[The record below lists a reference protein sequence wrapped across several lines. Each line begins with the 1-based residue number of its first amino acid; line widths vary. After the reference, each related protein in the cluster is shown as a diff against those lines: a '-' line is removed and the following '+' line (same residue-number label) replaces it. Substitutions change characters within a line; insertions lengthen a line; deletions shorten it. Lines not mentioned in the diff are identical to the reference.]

1 MTTAAPFLLVA
12 LPVPVRSLFHYL
24 APASAVASGTR
35 VRVTFAGRSLV
46 GLVVASTDQCDF
58 DPSKIKPID
67 AVLDEQ
73 PLLDTTLL
81 AFIRWAADYYHTPLG
96 EALQAAL
103 PAALRQGD
111 PAEYKP
117 DTGAQLW
124 ELSEDGRGLPSG
136 ALKRAHQQA
145 SIINKLQQNGASSW
159 SELKAAGCSRAALLA
174 LQEKKLI
181 RQASGQGPNTK
192 GQEAPLAMNPEQQTA
207 LEAIEGDQYGVYLL
221 DGTTGS
227 GKTEVY
233 LQAIAAAL
241 AADPQAQALV
251 LVPEIGLT
259 PQTLARFR
267 RRFGPSVCAVH
278 SGLND
283 TERLNS
289 WVRAARGEARVVV
302 GTRSAVFTPL
312 AKPALIVID
321 EEHDGSFK
329 QQDGFRYSAR
339 DLAAVRAHMHK
350 IPLILGSAT
359 PSLETLH
366 NAHNGRYQHLR
377 LTQRA
382 TANQATPIE
391 VIDSQASR
399 EQHGLTPEALAA
411 LTRHTNAGHQA
422 LVFLNRRG
430 FAPVLQC
437 RDCSYQLS
445 CPHCDARLTLHRN
458 PHHLHCHHCD
468 FQRPPAKRCESCHSH
483 RLEPLGAGT
492 ERSEDYLR
500 RTFPDTPVIRID
512 RDSTRNKGALDA
524 MIDKVHQGEPCILIG
539 TQMLAKGHHFP
550 KVTLVIILDVDSGLF
565 SADFRGPERMGQLI
579 TQVAGRAGRDDQ
591 PGQVLLQ
598 SQHGDHPLLQLL
610 LNQGYGQFA
619 QALLDERTIT
629 LMPPV
634 GFLALLR
641 SDAPNPAMAM
651 QFLQQAR
658 QLAESIATELQVQI
672 LGPMPALME
681 KRGQRFRYLLQ
692 FKALKRRELN
702 LYVGQLITLL
712 AKQKAPRNLRWSVD
726 IDPQEMG

>member
-1 MTTAAPFLLVA
+1 MTTVPFVLVA
-12 LPVPVRSLFHYL
+12 LPVPLRTLFHYL
-24 APASAVASGTR
+24 APVPLPAPGTR
-35 VRVTFAGRSLV
+35 VSVTFGGRQLV
-46 GLVVASTDQCDF
+46 GIVIAGTDQCDF
-58 DPSKIKPID
+58 DTNKIKPLDNVID
-67 AVLDEQ
+67 SQ
-73 PLLDTTLL
+73 PLISGQLL
-81 AFIRWAADYYHTPLG
+81 KFIRWAANYYHAPLG

-111 PAEYKP
+111 AAQYKA
-117 DTGAQLW
+117 DTGTQLW
-124 ELSEDGRGLPSG
+124 ELTEEGRGLPAG
-136 ALKRAHQQA
+136 ALGRARQQA
-145 SIINKLQQNGASSW
+145 SIIKQLQQHGACRW
-159 SELKAAGCSRAALLA
+159 AELKNAGCSREALRA
-174 LQEKKLI
+174 LSEKKLI
-181 RQASGQGPNTK
+181 RPTSNLA
-192 GQEAPLAMNPEQQTA
+192 APFNAQSPLNLNPEQQAA
-207 LEAIEGDQYGVYLL
+207 LGAIAPHGFGVYLL

-233 LQAIAAAL
+233 LQAIAQAL
-241 AADPQAQALV
+241 AANPQAQALV

-267 RRFGPSVCAVH
+267 HRFGPSVCAVH

-289 WVRAARGEARVVV
+289 WVRAAEGDARIII
-302 GTRSAVFTPL
+302 GTRSAIFTPM
-312 AKPALIVID
+312 ANPALIIID

-339 DLAAVRAHMHK
+339 DLAAVRARMLN

-359 PSLETLH
+359 PSLEVLQ
-366 NAHNGRYQHLR
+366 NAHDGRYRHLR

-391 VIDSQASR
+391 VINSQPAA
-399 EQHGLTPEALAA
+399 EQHGITSEALTA
-411 LTRHTNAGHQA
+411 LAQHTGAGNQA

-437 RDCSYQLS
+437 RDCGHQLS
-445 CPHCDARLTLHRN
+445 CPHCDARLTLHRS
-458 PHHLHCHHCD
+458 PYHLHCHHCD
-468 FQRPPAKRCESCHSH
+468 YQRPPAKHCESCQGH

-492 ERSEDYLR
+492 ERSEEYLNQV
-500 RTFPDTPVIRID
+500 FPDTPVIRID

-524 MIDKVHQGEPCILIG
+524 LINKVHEGEPCILVG

-579 TQVAGRAGRDDQ
+579 TQVAGRAGRADQ

-619 QALLDERTIT
+619 QALLDERALT
-629 LMPPV
+629 LMPPSA
-634 GFLALLR
+634 FLVLLR
-641 SDAPNPAMAM
+641 ADAPNPAAAM

-658 QLAESIATELQVQI
+658 LLAESIQTDQQVQI

-692 FKALKRRELN
+692 FKALNRRTLN
-702 LYVGQLITLL
+702 AYAGKLITLID
-712 AKQKAPRNLRWSVD
+712 AQKTARTIRWSID

>member
-1 MTTAAPFLLVA
+1 MMTSAPFVLIA
-12 LPVPVRSLFHYL
+12 LPVPVRTLFHYL
-24 APASAVASGTR
+24 APTPAPIPGAR
-35 VRVTFAGRSLV
+35 VKVTFGGRSLV
-46 GLVVASTDQCDF
+46 GIVIASTDQCDF
-58 DPSKIKPID
+58 DANKIKPID
-67 AVLDEQ
+67 SVIDHQ
-73 PLLDTTLL
+73 PLISNHLL
-81 AFIRWAADYYHTPLG
+81 EFIRWAADYYQAPLG

-103 PAALRQGD
+103 PAPLRQGN
-111 PAEYKP
+111 PAQHKA
-117 DTGAQLW
+117 DSNTQLW
-124 ELSEDGRGLPSG
+124 DLTEEGRGLPTG
-136 ALKRAHQQA
+136 ALKRARQQA
-145 SIINKLQQNGASSW
+145 SIISKLQQTGASSW
-159 SELKAAGCSRAALLA
+159 AELKAAGCRREALRALSD
-174 LQEKKLI
+174 KKLI
-181 RQASGQGPNTK
+181 QPATEQNTPTIRQSPLTLNT
-192 GQEAPLAMNPEQQTA
+192 EQQIA
-207 LEAIEGDQYGVYLL
+207 VDAITPNEFGVHLL

-233 LQAIAAAL
+233 LQVIARAL

-289 WVRAARGEARVVV
+289 WVRAAQSEARVVI
-302 GTRSAVFTPL
+302 GTRSAIFTPL
-312 AKPALIVID
+312 ATPGLIIID

-339 DLAAVRAHMHK
+339 DLAVVRAQK
-350 IPLILGSAT
+350 LNIPLILGSAT

-366 NAHNGRYQHLR
+366 NAQNGRYQHLH
-377 LTQRA
+377 LTLRA
-382 TANQATPIE
+382 TANPATPIE
-391 VIDSQASR
+391 VIDSQAAT
-399 EQHGLTPEALAA
+399 EHHGLTPEALEA
-411 LTRHTNAGHQA
+411 LARHTNAGNQA

-430 FAPVLQC
+430 FAPILQC
-437 RDCSYQLS
+437 RDCGHQLS

-458 PHHLHCHHCD
+458 PYHLHCHHCD
-468 FQRPPAKRCESCHSH
+468 YQQAPAKRCESCQSH

-492 ERSEDYLR
+492 ERSEEYLSR
-500 RTFPDTPVIRID
+500 VFPSTPVIRID

-524 MIDKVHQGEPCILIG
+524 LIDRVHEGEPCILVG

-550 KVTLVIILDVDSGLF
+550 KVTLVVILDVDSGLF

-579 TQVAGRAGRDDQ
+579 TQVAGRAGRAEQ

-619 QALLDERTIT
+619 QALLDERELT
-629 LMPPV
+629 LMPPLA
-634 GFLALLR
+634 FLALLR
-641 SDAPNPAMAM
+641 ADAPNPGAAMA
-651 QFLQQAR
+651 FLQQAR
-658 QLAESIATELQVQI
+658 ELAESIQTDQQIQI

-692 FKALKRRELN
+692 FKALSRRTLSV
-702 LYVGQLITLL
+702 YIGQLIALIS
-712 AKQKAPRNLRWSVD
+712 AQKASRTTRWSID